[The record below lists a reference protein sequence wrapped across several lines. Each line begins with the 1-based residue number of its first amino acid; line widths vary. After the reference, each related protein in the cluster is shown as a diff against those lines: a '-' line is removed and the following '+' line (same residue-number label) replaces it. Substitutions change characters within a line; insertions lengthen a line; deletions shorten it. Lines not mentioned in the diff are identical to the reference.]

1 MAVQVNVVRPGE
13 LGPSEAALWVRFQ
26 QRLSVTLN
34 PFLSL
39 TFAQAIGRA
48 RPNARVAVIEDDG
61 RIEAFLAYELATRT
75 IARPIGW
82 PMNDLQGF
90 ISSGAPLDARCI
102 VRMAGLRGWR
112 FDHALAEQQALD
124 RFRYRGTSVRSLE
137 IDLSNG
143 YEAYLKSRAKSVT
156 RPGSQRRRALERQF
170 GTVSLEWHSSSTE
183 HLRQLIAWKSRKYSG
198 TQELFSD
205 PSARQILEEIAAT
218 SNDDCGGLLSVLLAG
233 ERPVSI
239 HFGLTSP
246 RGICSWF
253 HAYDHELARYSPG
266 IMMLF
271 ALAEE
276 AAVRGIT
283 RIDLG
288 YGQDRY
294 KFHLATPS
302 YTVVG
307 GAVWTTHAEAA
318 GRAFYRRLVNTLFDR
333 RDKQSELESG
343 ATTS

>member
-1 MAVQVNVVRPGE
+1 VAVQVNVVRPGE
-13 LGPSEAALWVRFQ
+13 LGPSEAALWLRFQ

-39 TFAQAIGRA
+39 TFARAIGRA

-90 ISSGAPLDARCI
+90 VSSGAPLDARSI

-112 FDHALAEQQALD
+112 FDHAFAEQQPLD
-124 RFRYRGTSVRSLE
+124 RFHYRGTSVRSLE

-143 YEAYLKSRAKSVT
+143 YQAYLENRPKSVT
-156 RPGSQRRRALERQF
+156 RAGSQRRRALQRQF
-170 GTVSLEWHSSSTE
+170 GTVSLEWGTSSTE
-183 HLRQLIAWKSRKYSG
+183 HLRQLIAWKSLKYYG
-198 TQELFSD
+198 TQELFFD
-205 PSARQILEEIAAT
+205 PSAQQILEELATT
-218 SNDDCGGLLSVLLAG
+218 SNEDCGGLLSVLIAG
-233 ERPVSI
+233 ERPVAI

-253 HAYDHELARYSPG
+253 HAYDQELARYSPG

-276 AAVRGIT
+276 ATARSIT

-294 KFHLATPS
+294 KFRLATPS
-302 YTVVG
+302 YTVFG
-307 GAVWTTHAEAA
+307 GAVWANSGEAA
-318 GRAFYRRLVNTLFDR
+318 GRALYRWLVNTLFDR
-333 RDKQSELESG
+333 RDEQPELASG